1 MVHEIIQFSKPRA
14 VHLPFPD
21 KYNPG
26 ISWSRFDSFQNSEF
40 WNFKT
45 KPKSFRFW
53 IPRFLWGGGV
63 RGCSL
68 TLDRDCMNFQ
78 YLFKILECY
87 ILL

>member
-1 MVHEIIQFSKPRA
+1 MVHEIIQISKPRA

-63 RGCSL
+63 RWVFINVRQRLYKFSVSV
-68 TLDRDCMNFQ
+68 
-78 YLFKILECY
+78 
-87 ILL
+87 